1 MATQKKF
8 VVKNGLIASG
18 LTYPTADGT
27 AGQSIVTDAAG
38 NLSFGTSSSAETLSF
53 TVKNNSGSTLVKGT
67 AVYVSGLNGNT
78 PEVSPARANSGST
91 MPAFGLVT
99 ADIADTADGEVT
111 TFGSLR
117 GLDVSVFG
125 ETGITFALGDTIYI
139 SASEAGKLTN
149 VAPTGES
156 NLIQNIGR
164 VERAAPTTNMTIK
177 VGGAGRTNATPALND
192 GNIFIGDSNN
202 VSTTI
207 TLNTTNVPEGTNLYY
222 TDTRFDTRL
231 ATKTTN
237 DLSEGPS
244 NLYHTST
251 RVNSLI
257 DTRVTKTFVDALNV
271 DADTL
276 DGLNSTQF
284 LRSDVDDTH
293 LGNLTIDSDVTVGG
307 VLYGPSTFYIDPA
320 PVDSDAGTLIIRGNL
335 QVQGTQTTIN
345 STTVSLNDLN
355 LVLADSAAN
364 AAAADGAGITINGAA
379 ATLTYAATGDK
390 FVFNKAPYL
399 NTDRLLTSADE
410 GTGNGLDADT
420 VDGQHYDDIISEA
433 TALAIALG

>member
-1 MATQKKF
+1 MAT
-8 VVKNGLIASG
+8 NYGYCCIN
-18 LTYPTADGT
+18 LT
-27 AGQSIVTDAAG
+27 
-38 NLSFGTSSSAETLSF
+38 LE
-53 TVKNNSGSTLVKGT
+53 K
-67 AVYVSGLNGNT
+67 
-78 PEVSPARANSGST
+78 E
-91 MPAFGLVT
+91 
-99 ADIADTADGEVT
+99 
-111 TFGSLR
+111 R
-117 GLDVSVFG
+117 G
-125 ETGITFALGDTIYI
+125 I
-139 SASEAGKLTN
+139 K
-149 VAPTGES
+149 
-156 NLIQNIGR
+156 IGR
-164 VERAAPTTNMTIK
+164 SIIK
-177 VGGAGRTNATPALND
+177 KTFQAKGIKYAGELAEANLRDMIEIIKWNEQNGFKVYRMSSDMFPWMSEYELEDLPDFKKISILLQGAGRTNATPALND

-399 NTDRLLTSADE
+399 NTDRLLTAADL
-410 GTGNGLDADT
+410 GAGNGLDADT

>member
-78 PEVSPARANSGST
+78 PEVSPARANSSST

-99 ADIADTADGEVT
+99 ADILDTQDGT
-111 TFGSLR
+111 IATFGSLKT
-117 GLDVSVFG
+117 LNIANFG
-125 ETGITFALGDTIYI
+125 ETGITFALGDTVYV

-164 VERAAPTTNMTIK
+164 IERATPTSNVTIK

-257 DTRVTKTFVDALNV
+257 DTRVTKSFVDALNV

-307 VLYGPSTFYIDPA
+307 ILYGPSTFYIDPA

-364 AAAADGAGITINGAA
+364 AAAADGAGITINGAG

-399 NTDRLLTSADE
+399 NTDRLLTAADL

>member
-1 MATQKKF
+1 
-8 VVKNGLIASG
+8 
-18 LTYPTADGT
+18 
-27 AGQSIVTDAAG
+27 
-38 NLSFGTSSSAETLSF
+38 
-53 TVKNNSGSTLVKGT
+53 
-67 AVYVSGLNGNT
+67 
-78 PEVSPARANSGST
+78 

-164 VERAAPTTNMTIK
+164 VDRATPTTNMTIK
-177 VGGAGRTNATPALND
+177 IGGAGRTNATPALND